1 MRKQLIIS
9 ISIVVFLLLGTVF
22 VILYGKGY
30 RFGLTSEGKPG
41 ISGTGILV
49 ATSNP
54 DGAQVFINGHLT
66 TATNNTLN
74 LFPATYTVRIFKDG
88 YFPWEKKIKVEKEVV
103 SKAEAVLFS
112 TAPKL
117 ESITVTGADN
127 PVLDP
132 TQTRLAYTVASQS
145 ARKNGVYVLDM
156 SNRPVLLLQGSS
168 TQLADETVDTFSKAT
183 LSWSPDGKQL
193 LATISAPLQ
202 NPTTYLLS
210 ASGMNTNP
218 QDVTETLTQIQAQW
232 QQEEAVKTKAHL
244 AGLKAKLQSVV
255 AENFSILSWSP
266 DESKI
271 LYQASRSATV
281 PLIIV
286 PRLIGVDATTEERT
300 IQEDHLYVYDIKED
314 KNYSIDAVSPMSASE
329 TLKVV
334 KWLPDSAHLLYVHD
348 KRIDLMEADGKN
360 ITTIYAGPF
369 LDSYVFPFANISK
382 VVILTNLGNP
392 TIPANL
398 YTIGIK

>member
-1 MRKQLIIS
+1 MKKQLFISLAIIG
-9 ISIVVFLLLGTVF
+9 FLLAGTLL

-30 RFGLTSEGKPG
+30 RFGFSEGKPG

-88 YFPWEKKIKVEKEVV
+88 YFPWEKKIIVEKEVV

-244 AGLKAKLQSVV
+244 AGLKTKLQSVV

-300 IQEDHLYVYDIKED
+300 IQEDRLYVYDVKED